1 MHTREWPLTVATR
14 SKAWQ
19 GITGSNPTGCMDVC
33 LLRVLC
39 VAKYESLHRAHHSS
53 RGVLPSVV
61 CLSVIVKLDNEQ
73 ALADWGML
81 RHGKKIHGN
90 ELIDVYSYYL
100 PTYLPTYHLSFI
112 YLPTYLSSIVY
123 IPTYLSSTI
132 YLPTYRL
139 SFIYLPTYLPTYHL
153 SFTYLPTYNLSF
165 IYLPTYLPIIYHLS
179 TDLPIIYHLSTYL
192 PTYLSSII
200 YYLPTYHLSFIYLPI
215 IYHLSTYLPIIFHLS
230 IYLPTYTYTYPS
242 ISNWSYVTRS

>member
-1 MHTREWPLTVATR
+1 
-14 SKAWQ
+14 
-19 GITGSNPTGCMDVC
+19 MDVC

-100 PTYLPTYHLSFI
+100 PTYLPTIYHLSTYLPTYHLSFI
-112 YLPTYLSSIVY
+112 YLPTYHL
-123 IPTYLSSTI
+123 PFT
-132 YLPTYRL
+132 YLPTVYHL
-139 SFIYLPTYLPTYHL
+139 STYLPTYLPIIYH
-153 SFTYLPTYNLSF
+153 
-165 IYLPTYLPIIYHLS
+165 LPTYLPIIYHLS
-179 TDLPIIYHLSTYL
+179 TYLHTYPSSIIYL

-200 YYLPTYHLSFIYLPI
+200 YLPTYLPTCHLSFTTYLPI
-215 IYHLSTYLPIIFHLS
+215 IYHLSTYLSSI
-230 IYLPTYTYTYPS
+230 IYLPTYLSSFIYLSTYLPIPIPIHPS
-242 ISNWSYVTRS
+242 VTEVTLQGLNERRVYIVHRLEGKTGDRLCSKDI